1 MKHNRT
7 SMKKFSLLIMF
18 LAPALSFAQADATE
32 AAPIVIPEPSLGLT
46 TAELLIIALLIFSV
60 ILLFVSITLYNSLKV
75 IYKERLDPTPY
86 QKHVDVAL
94 DYEEWA
100 KVKGGK
106 VSIWTK
112 LLGLKPLSEEK
123 SLEIPHEYDGIK
135 ELNNPIPHWFN
146 FLFYGS
152 IIFAAAYLYY
162 YHVGD
167 HGERQ
172 DDEYK
177 TEMVK
182 ADLDKQKFLAK
193 SGSSVDEN
201 SVKVDPSQVAV
212 GKGVFDANC
221 SACHGV
227 VGEGLVGPNLTDEF
241 WIHGGSVKDIFKV
254 IKYGVVEKGMV
265 SWEKNM
271 SSSDMS
277 AVTNYIISL
286 KGSNPPNPKE
296 AQGEKYEEEAL

>member
-1 MKHNRT
+1 
-7 SMKKFSLLIMF
+7 MKKFSFLIMF
-18 LAPALSFAQADATE
+18 LAPAMGFAQAAATE

-46 TAELLIIALLIFSV
+46 TGELLIVALLIFAL
-60 ILLFVSITLYNSLKV
+60 ILLFVAITLYNSLKV
-75 IYKERLDPTPY
+75 IYSERLNPTPY
-86 QKHVDVAL
+86 KKYVVEAVDDDQWSKSSDKPSV
-94 DYEEWA
+94 
-100 KVKGGK
+100 
-106 VSIWTK
+106 WTK

-123 SLEIPHEYDGIK
+123 NLEIPHDYDGIK

-152 IIFAAAYLYY
+152 IIFAVGYMYY

-193 SGSSVDEN
+193 SGSAVDEN

-212 GKGVFDANC
+212 GKGIYDGNC
-221 SACHGV
+221 SACHGEK
-227 VGEGLVGPNLTDEF
+227 GEGIVGPNLTDEF
-241 WIHGGSVKDIFKV
+241 WIHGGGVKDIFKV

-271 SSSDMS
+271 SAGDMS

-286 KGSNPPNPKE
+286 KGTNPPNPKE
-296 AQGEKYEEEAL
+296 AQGEKYDEAAAAL